1 MPDDARRPAAEPGRL
16 SAEERFRKL
25 YAELRGRICL
35 LDYPPGTKL
44 GEEALAAEFGVS
56 RTPVR
61 RVLARLS
68 DEGLVE
74 ARHGVGT
81 IVTDVDARE
90 LSDVYALRMEL
101 AQLAGTLSPRPV
113 TAAIRAEARDFVDRS
128 ETLVARPEPR
138 DFATLNMDFFDFG
151 LRLCGNAAL
160 AETSERLYYQTAR
173 IWLQTIPRLD
183 LRREATAFAQEIR
196 QVAAA
201 LDADDPSAAALVRR
215 AHISM
220 SYRRLTTEA

>member
-1 MPDDARRPAAEPGRL
+1 M
-16 SAEERFRKL
+16 SAEARHQRL

-81 IVTDVDARE
+81 LVTDVDARE
-90 LSDVYALRMEL
+90 LGQVYALREEL
-101 AQLAGTLSPRPV
+101 AQLSGTMTPRPV
-113 TAAIRAEARDFVDRS
+113 TDAVLSELRTLIAEGAKLADLPDARAFAR
-128 ETLVARPEPR
+128 
-138 DFATLNMDFFDFG
+138 LNMAYFSFTQ
-151 LRLCGNAAL
+151 RLIGNDAL
-160 AETSERLYYQTAR
+160 AEVSERLYFRTAR
-173 IWLQTIPRLD
+173 IWLQAIAELD
-183 LRREATAFAQEIR
+183 LDREIAAFREEMR
-196 QVAAA
+196 QVADA
-201 LDADDPSAAALVRR
+201 LRSGDMPAVGMIRR

-220 SYRRLTTEA
+220 SFHRLKAALPAG